1 MIYVAGSGYVTCGVV
16 REMSAAICS
25 PKKVLSGFG
34 IGVIIVPIAGMYRTF
49 HVAFQSVFYIK
60 EKRL

>member
-1 MIYVAGSGYVTCGVV
+1 
-16 REMSAAICS
+16 MSAAICS

-49 HVAFQSVFYIK
+49 HVAFQSVFYIE
-60 EKRL
+60 EKHL